1 VDKDA
6 YGQRLT
12 PESKQRLVENLQSAA
27 FLKNSGLPGPPTFII
42 DSGNGIQAL
51 WRLDPQLSPTSEN
64 LHRIKQ
70 MNAFAI
76 ETTNGDKGTH
86 NPVHLARLPGTTNIP
101 SASKLKDGL
110 VECQS
115 KLLVST
121 GLVYPPSAFQQKE
134 VLHLVAE
141 GTSIIGAA
149 DPIESLDA
157 LLKWNVREST
167 KRIVVEGFD
176 SEGKIEDDSPSGWQH
191 KGVIE
196 LIEHGVPDAIIK
208 GIITD
213 EKWGISGSVLKER
226 SREVDAY
233 ADRQIQRAH
242 KSIEAYRRSEFPD
255 DGVDLME
262 YGESESEEPQGES
275 ESDAPP
281 KKPRRREHSLL
292 ESLEWVDPPFLIDGL
307 IPYRGIGVIYGAP
320 KSFKTFATSSIA
332 LHCAMGMDFYGQECR
347 ERVVVTYV
355 AAEGG
360 RVDFRNRCLAWC
372 KLHRI
377 DPAELEGWFYMCNT
391 PVDLLDIKS
400 LERFVRGLRGS
411 QKRGLI
417 VFDTLAKNSGTAD
430 ENTKDTKAACWGA
443 NKVSRWIS
451 GTVILVHH
459 EGKDSSRGARG
470 SNVLL
475 GDVDIAIRVVKKT
488 EKGKTAKCLMTV
500 EAARTIRDGQWWL
513 FKPSDHVI
521 NDSLGEAMALEFLE
535 SKRPGEASAE
545 ESDEKPEPYRVKE
558 PETVADFV
566 VLKLHELQEGRT
578 RQQLMTDGGWIK
590 GTLYRAV
597 KDLVKKGDVTIN
609 KKSGI
614 VTLTEEGGGSARI
627 MGGERRGEH
636 AYKAPLDDEEIES
649 H

>member
-1 VDKDA
+1 MNAPIKPPDKFAEAKRFLLALSPDGPWTLTAIRPFSAFGGRRTETLFCTTIEQAESFIAEHNGKLNLHFTANPVHHVTDKPRERDIEWIIFVQIDVDKDA

-149 DPIESLDA
+149 DPIESLDT

-292 ESLEWVDPPFLIDGL
+292 ESLEWVDPPFLIDG
-307 IPYRGIGVIYGAP
+307 
-320 KSFKTFATSSIA
+320 
-332 LHCAMGMDFYGQECR
+332 
-347 ERVVVTYV
+347 
-355 AAEGG
+355 
-360 RVDFRNRCLAWC
+360 
-372 KLHRI
+372 
-377 DPAELEGWFYMCNT
+377 
-391 PVDLLDIKS
+391 
-400 LERFVRGLRGS
+400 
-411 QKRGLI
+411 
-417 VFDTLAKNSGTAD
+417 
-430 ENTKDTKAACWGA
+430 
-443 NKVSRWIS
+443 
-451 GTVILVHH
+451 
-459 EGKDSSRGARG
+459 
-470 SNVLL
+470 
-475 GDVDIAIRVVKKT
+475 
-488 EKGKTAKCLMTV
+488 
-500 EAARTIRDGQWWL
+500 
-513 FKPSDHVI
+513 
-521 NDSLGEAMALEFLE
+521 
-535 SKRPGEASAE
+535 
-545 ESDEKPEPYRVKE
+545 
-558 PETVADFV
+558 
-566 VLKLHELQEGRT
+566 
-578 RQQLMTDGGWIK
+578 
-590 GTLYRAV
+590 
-597 KDLVKKGDVTIN
+597 
-609 KKSGI
+609 
-614 VTLTEEGGGSARI
+614 
-627 MGGERRGEH
+627 
-636 AYKAPLDDEEIES
+636 
-649 H
+649 